1 MEIDETLLID
11 IINDFDNNPP
21 YKFSITEYKMFV
33 GPEDKNMMYI
43 SLFMEEYTYQQKSFQ
58 TVTDE
63 IKKRIKSVLSLDR
76 VILKCD
82 INTEMM

>member
-1 MEIDETLLID
+1 MNIEKDLLID

-33 GPEDKNMMYI
+33 GPENKNMIFI
-43 SLFMEEYTYQQKSFQ
+43 SLFMEEYSYQQQSLQ
-58 TVTDE
+58 TIISE
-63 IKKRIKSVLSLDR
+63 IKKRIKNVLSLDR

>member
-1 MEIDETLLID
+1 MNIEKDLLID

-33 GPEDKNMMYI
+33 GPEDKNMIFI
-43 SLFMEEYTYQQKSFQ
+43 SLFMKEYSYQQQSLQ
-58 TVTDE
+58 TTISE
-63 IKKRIKSVLSLDR
+63 IKKRIKNVLSLDR

-82 INTEMM
+82 INTDMM

>member
-63 IKKRIKSVLSLDR
+63 IKKRIKNVLSLDR

>member
-1 MEIDETLLID
+1 MNIEKDLLID

-33 GPEDKNMMYI
+33 GPENKNMIFI
-43 SLFMEEYTYQQKSFQ
+43 SLFMEEYSYQQQSLQ
-58 TVTDE
+58 TIISE
-63 IKKRIKSVLSLDR
+63 MKKRIKNVLSLDR

-82 INTEMM
+82 INTEIM

>member
-43 SLFMEEYTYQQKSFQ
+43 SLFMEEYSYQQKSFQ

>member
-1 MEIDETLLID
+1 MNIEKDLLID

-33 GPEDKNMMYI
+33 GPENKNMIFI
-43 SLFMEEYTYQQKSFQ
+43 SLFMEEYSYQQQSLQ
-58 TVTDE
+58 TIISE
-63 IKKRIKSVLSLDR
+63 MKKRIKNVLSLDR

>member
-1 MEIDETLLID
+1 MNIEKDLLVD
-11 IINDFDNNPP
+11 IINDFDNNLP

-33 GPEDKNMMYI
+33 GPENKNMIFI
-43 SLFMEEYTYQQKSFQ
+43 SLFMEEYSYQQQSLQ
-58 TVTDE
+58 TTISE
-63 IKKRIKSVLSLDR
+63 IKKRIKNVLSLDR